1 MASAGKNRTKREKV
15 TQKKPKT
22 GLIILG
28 VMGVVLAGV
37 LVAGMSSVFRV
48 TKTAPDD
55 ASAAV
60 GALAIADRET
70 TFLGA
75 PTDAAALAS
84 AEAGQF
90 GVPTL
95 VFFHADW

>member
-1 MASAGKNRTKREKV
+1 
-15 TQKKPKT
+15 
-22 GLIILG
+22 
-28 VMGVVLAGV
+28 MGVVLAGV

-55 ASAAV
+55 SSAGASAA
-60 GALAIADRET
+60 ALAIADRET

-84 AEAGQF
+84 AETGQV

-95 VFFHADW
+95 VMFHADW